1 MSVKMSNKS
10 KPNNGVNE
18 TGASSEGLSPCRCSI
33 VVEDGPGHHR
43 TTTDRRRRRRKWPQE
58 ENRVVMQCYYRGL
71 YGRNGY
77 RKRMHAIWN
86 EMIMFSVTE

>member
-1 MSVKMSNKS
+1 MSNKS

-18 TGASSEGLSPCRCSI
+18 TGASSEGLSPSRCSI

-58 ENRVVMQCYYRGL
+58 ENSSNAVLLQRFVWEKWIQEENACHM
-71 YGRNGY
+71 
-77 RKRMHAIWN
+77 
-86 EMIMFSVTE
+86 E